1 MTRFTAPQVVR
12 PTGLD
17 LDFNP
22 LNQGIDAIGNAL
34 MRRREDD
41 INKALGAAAQER
53 GLEGLQ
59 DEAYGRGK
67 IDLGMRA
74 GNILE
79 QRKER
84 ARVAGRQAAQAAES
98 ARRFDATHK
107 LAEERLQVQRDQ
119 AKTRKMT
126 LLDQRNELASRLG
139 FRPGTPEYTQIMTT
153 GKLASGK
160 GAELSPRAEKEII
173 ETDDRIAAGQEV
185 LRSLDLAIKLNPDA
199 AGGIGAETYSNIIAN
214 LPDIGLGLGTRAD
227 KALQLNQ
234 IITQQAL
241 SQLRA
246 TFGAVPTEGER
257 KILLE
262 VQGSI
267 SQPPQVRAQIFARA
281 RAAAQ
286 RKLAEDQSRIERL
299 RSGQYFQPGGGVAT
313 PTPQAPAAQ
322 SVPAAPA
329 APTVPQGAQAPAAP
343 GPLPATP
350 DNDPLGIR

>member
-1 MTRFTAPQVVR
+1 MTRFTPPQVVR
-12 PTGLD
+12 PTGID

-22 LNQGIDAIGNAL
+22 LNQGIEAIGNAL
-34 MRRREDD
+34 MRRREEE

-59 DEAYGRGK
+59 QEAFGRGK

-74 GNILE
+74 GDILE

-84 ARVAGRQAAQAAES
+84 ARQAGRQAAQTAES

-107 LAEERLQVQRDQ
+107 LAEERLNVQREQ
-119 AKTRKMT
+119 VRSRKMS

-173 ETDDRIAAGQEV
+173 ETDDRISAGQEV
-185 LRSLDLAIKLNPDA
+185 LRSLDLAIKLNPGAA
-199 AGGIGAETYSNIIAN
+199 AGVGAETYSNIIAN
-214 LPDIGLGLGTRAD
+214 LPDVGLGLGTRAD
-227 KALQLNQ
+227 KALQLNN

-267 SQPPQVRAQIFARA
+267 NQPAQVREQIFQRA

-286 RKLAEDQSRIERL
+286 RRLQQDQSRIERL
-299 RSGQYFQPGGGVAT
+299 RSGQYFQPGGGQPAPASQPAPQSTPGVAAPAPPPPPT
-313 PTPQAPAAQ
+313 AQPTPQLTP
-322 SVPAAPA
+322 
-329 APTVPQGAQAPAAP
+329 
-343 GPLPATP
+343 P
-350 DNDPLGIR
+350 DNDPLGIRPRW